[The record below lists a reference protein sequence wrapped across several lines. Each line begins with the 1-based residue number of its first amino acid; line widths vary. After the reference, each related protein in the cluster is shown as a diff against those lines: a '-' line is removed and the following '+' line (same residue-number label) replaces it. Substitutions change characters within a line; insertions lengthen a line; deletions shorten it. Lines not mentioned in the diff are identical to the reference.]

1 MKVTRERRT
10 YDQECGLA
18 YALDVVGERWT
29 LLIVRELLLRPR
41 RYNEL
46 LDALP
51 GIGTNLLAD
60 RLAFLA
66 DAGLIEPIE
75 PGRRTAGYALTE
87 LGHTLHEPILGLARF
102 GLHVG
107 ANQPKRPD
115 AVTRA
120 SWAALAIEAMV
131 DDERASDVDETYQF
145 DVSGEVFHV
154 TVAGGHAS
162 TNTGPATDPTLVIAT
177 DAQTFFELGM
187 RRLDPIEAL
196 VSGDVSVIGPAAAV
210 PRCLGLIGLGM
221 TGIGSGSAPPANATG
236 TTHPTGATKS
246 PAPPKNDTA
255 GAKGRAAPSTAARPT
270 KQRPAPAKATARRT
284 VQVATKAG
292 TKSSPANGAA
302 KATAKR
308 TVASRQR

>member
-1 MKVTRERRT
+1 VKVTRERRT

-29 LLIVRELLLRPR
+29 LLIIRELLLRPR

-131 DDERASDVDETYQF
+131 DDERTSDVDETYQF

-154 TVAGGHAS
+154 TVASGHA
-162 TNTGPATDPTLVIAT
+162 TTQAGPATDPTLVIAT

-221 TGIGSGSAPPANATG
+221 TGKGSGSTPPASM
-236 TTHPTGATKS
+236 TGATNPSGAAKS
-246 PAPPKNDTA
+246 PTPPKNDTA
-255 GAKGRAAPSTAARPT
+255 GAKGRAAKSAAGRPT
-270 KQRPAPAKATARRT
+270 KQRPAPAKTVAQRT
-284 VQVATKAG
+284 VKAATKS
-292 TKSSPANGAA
+292 TANGAA